1 MTVKDGIK
9 AIELAA
15 TVLLVASIND
25 VLQRLKQEID
35 SMQTYKLFQN
45 DSEKYISRDEVL
57 KLIDEKIK
65 ERVK

>member
-15 TVLLVASIND
+15 TVLLVASIDD

-45 DSEKYISRDEVL
+45 DSKKYISRDEVL

-65 ERVK
+65 EYSE